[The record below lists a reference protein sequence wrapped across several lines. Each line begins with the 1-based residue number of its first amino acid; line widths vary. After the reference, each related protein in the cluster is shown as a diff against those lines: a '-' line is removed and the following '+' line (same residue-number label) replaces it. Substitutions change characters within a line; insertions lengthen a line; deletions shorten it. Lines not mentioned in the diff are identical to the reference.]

1 MNQRLQ
7 SFVLPSL
14 ASLAIIAAS
23 LATGC
28 KSTCDSC
35 CGGADAVTALFDGKS
50 TDAFRGYKSDKIP
63 EGWAVEGDV
72 LHVLPGKHGGDL
84 MTKEQFEDFELSYE
98 WKTSPGGNSGVIYK
112 VLETK
117 GPAWHT
123 GYESQILDDAI
134 HGDGKNPKT
143 SSGALYALIAPNAD
157 KKLNPVGEWN
167 TAKIIV
173 KGEHGEH
180 WLNGKKVVEYTQ
192 GSPELAA
199 LIAESKFAK
208 IKDPEV
214 PFGSVK
220 KGHICFQAHGQE
232 VWFRNIKIRRL

>member
-1 MNQRLQ
+1 MNLRFQLT
-7 SFVLPSL
+7 FAAAAL
-14 ASLAIIAAS
+14 AFAAF
-23 LATGC
+23 TGC
-28 KSTCDSC
+28 KSTCCMDC
-35 CGGADAVTALFDGKS
+35 CAPDAIALFDGKGL
-50 TDAFRGYKSDKIP
+50 DAFRSYKSDALP
-63 EGWAVEGDV
+63 QGWAVEGDV
-72 LHVLPGKHGGDL
+72 LHVLPTKGGDL

-112 VLETK
+112 VVETK

-123 GYESQILDDAI
+123 GYESQILDDSL

-143 SSGALYALIAPNAD
+143 SSGALYALIAPNKD
-157 KKLNPVGEWN
+157 KVLKPVGEWN
-167 TAKIIV
+167 SAKIIV
-173 KGEHGEH
+173 KGTHGEH
-180 WLNGKKVVEYTQ
+180 WLNGKKVVEYEQ

-199 LIAESKFAK
+199 LIAESKFSK

-232 VWFRNIKIRRL
+232 VWFRNIKIRKL

>member
-1 MNQRLQ
+1 MKMRIQW
-7 SFVLPSL
+7 VVVACAL
-14 ASLAIIAAS
+14 AFAVF
-23 LATGC
+23 TGC
-28 KSTCDSC
+28 KSMCGSC
-35 CGGADAVTALFDGKS
+35 GACASCMEGATVLFNGNGL
-50 TDAFRGYKSDKIP
+50 DAFRSYKADTLP
-63 EGWAVEGDV
+63 QGWAVEGDV
-72 LHVLPGKHGGDL
+72 LHVLPTKGGDL

-123 GYESQILDDAI
+123 GYESQILDDAV

-143 SSGALYALIAPNAD
+143 SSGSLYALIAPGA
-157 KKLNPVGEWN
+157 KKTLKPVGEWN

-173 KGEHGEH
+173 KGTHGEH
-180 WLNGKKVVEYTQ
+180 WLNGEKVVEYEQ

-199 LIAESKFAK
+199 LIAESKFSK

-232 VWFRNIKIRRL
+232 VWFRNITIKKL

>member
-1 MNQRLQ
+1 MTKPTTV
-7 SFVLPSL
+7 FFL
-14 ASLAIIAAS
+14 ALA
-23 LATGC
+23 LATAFLQGC
-28 KSTCDSC
+28 KTCDSC
-35 CGGADAVTALFDGKS
+35 CSDGACTVLFDGKS
-50 TDAFRGYKSDKIP
+50 TDAFRSYKSDKFP
-63 EGWAVEGDV
+63 EGWAVEGNV

-98 WKTSPGGNSGVIYK
+98 WKVSPGGNSGVIYK

-123 GYESQILDDAI
+123 GYESQVLDDTG

-143 SSGALYALIAPNAD
+143 SAGALYALIAPNAD
-157 KKLNPVGEWN
+157 KKVKPVGEWN
-167 TAKIIV
+167 EAKIIV
-173 KGEHGEH
+173 KGAHGEH
-180 WLNGKKVVEYTQ
+180 WLNGKKVVEYEQ
-192 GSPELAA
+192 GSDALKA

-232 VWFRNIKIRRL
+232 VWFRNIKIQKL

>member
-1 MNQRLQ
+1 MKQRLQ
-7 SFVLPSL
+7 SILLPTV
-14 ASLAIIAAS
+14 ASLAIVAAS
-23 LATGC
+23 LTSGC

-35 CGGADAVTALFDGKS
+35 CGGADAATALYDGKS
-50 TDAFRGYKSDKIP
+50 LDAFRSYKSDKLP
-63 EGWAVEGDV
+63 EGWAMEGDV
-72 LHVLPGKHGGDL
+72 LHVLPTKGGDL

-98 WKTSPGGNSGVIYK
+98 WKVSPGGNSGVIYK

-123 GYESQILDDAI
+123 GFESQVLDDSA

-143 SSGALYALIAPNAD
+143 SAGSLYALIAPNAD

-167 TAKIIV
+167 AAKIIV
-173 KGEHGEH
+173 QGAHGEH

-232 VWFRNIKIRRL
+232 VWYRNLKIRRL